1 MSKKLNEIT
10 EIRVEEVHEH
20 ADKRHFY
27 RIYFYY
33 SDGKIK
39 IIDESSTKPILARYV
54 SEVYQ
59 MKKLDNKIKGVNIEL
74 DKNTKLY
81 ELNGVIDKFK
91 KATDKKFEVKISL
104 SFDTSYT
111 TLHLKRIRKPYL
123 KLVKN

>member
-1 MSKKLNEIT
+1 
-10 EIRVEEVHEH
+10 
-20 ADKRHFY
+20 
-27 RIYFYY
+27 
-33 SDGKIK
+33 
-39 IIDESSTKPILARYV
+39 
-54 SEVYQ
+54 
-59 MKKLDNKIKGVNIEL
+59 MKKLDNKIKGLNIEL

-91 KATDKKFEVKISL
+91 KDTNDKYDVNISL

>member
-10 EIRVEEVHEH
+10 EVRVEEVHEI
-20 ADKRHFY
+20 KEKQHFY
-27 RIYFYY
+27 RVYFHY
-33 SDGKIK
+33 SNGKVEL
-39 IIDESSTKPILARYV
+39 IDESSTKPILARYV

-59 MKKLDNKIKGVNIEL
+59 MKKLDNKIKGLNIEL